1 MAEAKHRVT
10 RPADRLIDRLQSIM
24 INRATLVAQGADVG
38 LYETPAGR
46 YFTFDG
52 ATVQPVTQGDALALK
67 GESSRRRRRPPTP
80 ATKKTQSGRR
90 FRS

>member
-1 MAEAKHRVT
+1 MTEAKHRIT

-24 INRATLVAQGADVG
+24 INGATLVAEVTDVG

-52 ATVQPVTQGDALALK
+52 SDLRPVTQGDALAFK
-67 GESSRRRRRPPTP
+67 GE
-80 ATKKTQSGRR
+80 A
-90 FRS
+90 